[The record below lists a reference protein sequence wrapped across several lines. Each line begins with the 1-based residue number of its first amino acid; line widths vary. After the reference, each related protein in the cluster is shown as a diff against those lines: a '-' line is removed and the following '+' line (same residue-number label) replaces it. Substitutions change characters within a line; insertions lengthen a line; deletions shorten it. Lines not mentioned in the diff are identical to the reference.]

1 MPHRPPTP
9 AFTEASRAA
18 RSRCLG
24 AALAL
29 FAAAC
34 QVTES
39 PTAAPGSPEAR
50 PQTEHSGHLVMASA
64 GGNSSAMGT
73 WKPGRFDSCTQAVH
87 DQYAVTGPDGK
98 RYPTWHPPVD
108 PATGC
113 TFGHE
118 HGRDP
123 HGSALYPLV
132 GDVPFGVANEA
143 LLAWQPGS
151 MRHEDH
157 VGHKIE
163 WENNVQLH
171 YSVNG
176 ARVPF
181 GVYCDWLAKLHQ
193 GTHSPDALV
202 NNTHE
207 IYYAVRCTDGTMIQA
222 TLLSRIDRVSRFER
236 SCQKGTFVR
245 VDLTP
250 MPGQLNGRGTRL
262 IPDRTCA
269 DKHILVP
276 SGKWSA
282 YSAFY
287 EDWVTSNYLRD
298 STGRQIAYFDPHV
311 AVFNPARYHHPT
323 LATRLGYTLDLCY
336 ERIGSGSTQRRARGG
351 ECDWGTNGGSL
362 VFPWDDPRSPFNGS
376 HRETYFNQ
384 TTLNNAGGPTTWYTD
399 PFGGN
404 ASRTPFT
411 GAIAQR
417 VASIT
422 NTRPYPLES
431 QAVGANRSYG
441 GRGVHAPN

>member
-1 MPHRPPTP
+1 MHSTKRDAVLVVVFLSVVACQRRDAPTASTAADHSGTP
-9 AFTEASRAA
+9 ASDHTGHTLVATAS
-18 RSRCLG
+18 
-24 AALAL
+24 
-29 FAAAC
+29 
-34 QVTES
+34 
-39 PTAAPGSPEAR
+39 
-50 PQTEHSGHLVMASA
+50 
-64 GGNSSAMGT
+64 GNSSAMGT
-73 WKPGRFDSCTQAVH
+73 WRPGRFDSCTAAVH
-87 DQYAVTGPDGK
+87 DQFAVTGPDGK

-123 HGSALYPLV
+123 RGSKLYALV
-132 GDVPFGVANEA
+132 GAVPFGVANEA
-143 LLAWQPGS
+143 LLSWQPGA

-157 VGHKIE
+157 VGHKVE
-163 WENNVQLH
+163 WENDVQLH

-181 GVYCDWLAKLHQ
+181 GVTCDWMAKLHQ

-207 IYYAVRCTDGTMIQA
+207 IFYTVRCSDGTFLQA
-222 TLLSRIDRVSRFER
+222 TVLSRIDRVARFER
-236 SCQKGTFVR
+236 GCAKGTFVKT
-245 VDLTP
+245 DLTP

-269 DKHILVP
+269 DKYLLVP
-276 SGKWSA
+276 AGRWSS
-282 YSAFY
+282 YSALY

-298 STGRQIAYFDPHV
+298 ASGRQIAYFDPHF
-311 AVFNPARYHHPT
+311 AVFNPARYHDPRV
-323 LATRLGYTLDLCY
+323 ASRLSYALDLCY
-336 ERIGSGSTQRRARGG
+336 ERIGSGSTQRRTRGG
-351 ECDWGTNGGSL
+351 ECDWGTNYGQL
-362 VFPWDDPRSPFNGS
+362 QLTWDDPRSPFNGS

-384 TTLNNAGGPTTWYTD
+384 TTISNAGGPATWYTD

-411 GAIAQR
+411 GSIAQR
-417 VASIT
+417 VASLD

-431 QAVGANRSYG
+431 QAVGANRPYG
-441 GRGVHAPN
+441 GQGVHAPN